1 MCCALVI
8 SNWCLRNR
16 ERGSHLAGVVAQ
28 MVERRIVNHEP
39 QTMTHE
45 QIKLA
50 PWRSAV
56 VAPQPAPQ
64 IEYAG
69 FGIRLEAALIDY
81 MLCLGGSVILVWV
94 ASLLARYMSLTALLM
109 AAALGFTLVFFFNH
123 MGLGTVTRQ
132 TIGKWIVGI
141 EVISADGR
149 PLTLAR
155 LLARCTIG
163 YAISLAPLGLGFIRV
178 LWDPDRQGWHDVMF
192 ATYVVRMK

>member
-1 MCCALVI
+1 
-8 SNWCLRNR
+8 
-16 ERGSHLAGVVAQ
+16 
-28 MVERRIVNHEP
+28 
-39 QTMTHE
+39 MTND

-56 VAPQPAPQ
+56 VAPQPEPR

-81 MLCLGGSVILVWV
+81 MLCLLGSVFLVWV
-94 ASLLARYMSLTALLM
+94 ASLLARYMSLTALMM

-141 EVISADGR
+141 EVISADR
-149 PLTLAR
+149 QPLTLSR

-163 YAISLAPLGLGFIRV
+163 YAVSLAPLGLGFIRI
-178 LWDPDRQGWHDVMF
+178 LWNPDRQGWHDVMF
-192 ATYVVRMK
+192 GTYVVRTR